1 MKTLIALAGS
11 LLVAGSASAVFTGV
25 YAVDMQN
32 PDQNE
37 QTWRF
42 YASFDNAED
51 HIGAYAGL
59 TDQPFVFK
67 SYVGGIINH
76 DNATDHLDD
85 LPFGTNTPN
94 LDIDTWLTI
103 GQIGGFVGFP
113 SFSPEFLGT
122 DYNDPANLIQVL
134 VDGITEWSDENS
146 SVFIPGPAALVTTW
160 GDEEAPYDVAL
171 AQFTV
176 PASGGAELVM
186 DFAGVLQWT
195 GPDEVPV
202 QSYFEVTVPSPGAL
216 ALLGLAGLIGRR
228 RR

>member
-11 LLVAGSASAVFTGV
+11 LLVAGSASAVFTEV
-25 YAVDMQN
+25 YALEMENAD
-32 PDQNE
+32 PNE

-42 YASFDNAED
+42 YASFDNAGD
-51 HIGAYAGL
+51 FIGAYAGL
-59 TDQPFVFK
+59 DDQPFVFK

-76 DNATDHLDD
+76 DFGTDHLDD
-85 LPFGTNTPN
+85 LPFGANPN
-94 LDIDTWLTI
+94 VATDTWLTI
-103 GQIGGFVGFP
+103 GQVGGYLGFP

-134 VDGITEWSDENS
+134 VNGITEWSDENS
-146 SVFIPGPAALVTTW
+146 SVFIPGPAAPVTTW
-160 GDEEAPYDVAL
+160 GDVDVPIDVVL

-176 PASGGAELVM
+176 PLAGGAGDIM
-186 DFAGVLQWT
+186 DFGGVLQWA
-195 GPDEVPV
+195 GPDEVPIQTEFFV
-202 QSYFEVTVPSPGAL
+202 HVVPSPGAL